1 MADLELPP
9 RIGID
14 RPGSFSRSVF
24 HERHPV
30 LIANLMADH
39 PYPSHIRGRL
49 EALLAET
56 LEGTIPPEVPPG
68 PNAPFWEAQIAA
80 CAGTPWNDL
89 PFLWAESYFYR
100 RLLDATEY
108 FATASPWGGVDLFAP
123 QKHAQLA
130 GDEIQSDLDA
140 YAALAE
146 HDSTLQDRA
155 ERRQALLQAAL
166 WGNQADLGF
175 RTTTSIA
182 GQSDIVADDSP
193 AIWDLIDGPGSGPV
207 IVVADNAGR
216 ELTADLALIDA
227 ILETAPDAGSTV
239 ARNTVELHLKPHPYF
254 VSDATG
260 RDLLATLDALAANPN
275 KPVQAL
281 AQRLRDAI
289 RDDRL
294 RLRTHDFYVLP
305 TTYRHLP
312 PDLAADF
319 RAAKLVILKGDLNY
333 RRLVGD
339 REWDA
344 TTPFGKV
351 VDYFPG
357 DVAALRTAKSDL
369 AVGIDPARLTEL
381 DDASPAWRVSGT
393 HAMMQVLH

>member
-1 MADLELPP
+1 MADDQRPDLPQ

-30 LIANLMADH
+30 LIENLLGDF
-39 PYPSHIRGRL
+39 PYPARIQARL
-49 EALLAET
+49 ESLLAET
-56 LEGTIPPEVPPG
+56 LNGTVPPEIPPG
-68 PNAPFWEAQIAA
+68 PNASFWEAQIAE
-80 CAGTPWNDL
+80 CAGKPWSEL

-108 FATASPWGGVDLFAP
+108 FEPESPWAGVDLFAP

-130 GDEIQSDLDA
+130 GAEIQSDLDA
-140 YAALAE
+140 YTALAE
-146 HDSTLQDRA
+146 RETA
-155 ERRQALLQAAL
+155 ERRRALLTASL

-175 RTTTSIA
+175 RTTSSIA
-182 GQSDIVADDSP
+182 GQSDIVVDDSP
-193 AIWDLIDGPGSGPV
+193 AIWDLVDGPGEGPV

-227 ILETAPDAGSTV
+227 ILETA
-239 ARNTVELHLKPHPYF
+239 TVELHLKPHPYF

-260 RDLLATLDALAANPN
+260 RDLHATLDTLAANPN

-281 AQRLRDAI
+281 AERLRDAI
-289 RDDRL
+289 RHERL
-294 RLRTHDFYVLP
+294 LLRTHGCYVLP

-312 PDLAADF
+312 PDLAGGF

-344 TTPFGKV
+344 ATPFGDV

-369 AVGIDPARLTEL
+369 AVGVPPARLSEL
-381 DDASPAWRVSGT
+381 ETGSPDWRVSGT

>member
-1 MADLELPP
+1 MADDQRPDLPP

-30 LIANLMADH
+30 LIENLIRDL
-39 PYPSHIRGRL
+39 PYPRQIQARL
-49 EALLAET
+49 EHLLAET
-56 LEGTIPPEVPPG
+56 LNGTVPPEVPPG
-68 PNAPFWEAQIAA
+68 PNAPFWEAQINE
-80 CAGTPWNDL
+80 CAGRSWSEL

-108 FATASPWGGVDLFAP
+108 FRPESPWHGVDLFAP
-123 QKHAQLA
+123 QKHAQLEGA
-130 GDEIQSDLDA
+130 ELRSDLDA
-140 YAALAE
+140 YAALPE
-146 HDSTLQDRA
+146 HAPA
-155 ERRQALLQAAL
+155 ERRRALLTASL

-182 GQSDIVADDSP
+182 GQSDVIVDDSA
-193 AIWDLIDGPGSGPV
+193 AIWDLIDGPGEGPV

-227 ILETAPDAGSTV
+227 ILETA
-239 ARNTVELHLKPHPYF
+239 TVELHLKPHPYF

-260 RDLLATLDALAANPN
+260 RDLLATLDTLAANPN

-281 AQRLRDAI
+281 AERLREAI
-289 RDDRL
+289 RDERL
-294 RLRTHDFYVLP
+294 RLRTHDCYVLP
-305 TTYRHLP
+305 STYRHLP
-312 PDLAADF
+312 PDLAGDF

-344 TTPFGKV
+344 ATPFGEV
-351 VDYFPG
+351 AAYFPG

-369 AVGIDPARLTEL
+369 AVGIPQARLTEL
-381 DDASPAWRVSGT
+381 ENDSPDWRISGT

>member
-1 MADLELPP
+1 MADDQRLDLPP

-30 LIANLMADH
+30 LIENLLRDF
-39 PYPSHIRGRL
+39 PYPAHIQARL
-49 EALLAET
+49 ENLLAET
-56 LEGTIPPEVPPG
+56 LNGTVPSAVPPG
-68 PNAPFWEAQIAA
+68 PNTPSWEAQIAG
-80 CAGTPWNDL
+80 CAGRPWSEL

-100 RLLDATEY
+100 RLLEATEY
-108 FATASPWGGVDLFAP
+108 FEAESPWGGVDLFAP

-130 GDEIQSDLDA
+130 GEEIRSDLDA

-146 HDSTLQDRA
+146 REPD
-155 ERRQALLQAAL
+155 ERRRALLTASL

-175 RTTTSIA
+175 RTTSSIA
-182 GQSDIVADDSP
+182 GQSDVIVDDSA
-193 AIWDLIDGPGSGPV
+193 AIWDLVDGPGEGPV

-227 ILETAPDAGSTV
+227 ILETAH
-239 ARNTVELHLKPHPYF
+239 VELHLKPHPYF

-260 RDLLATLDALAANPN
+260 RDLLATLDTLAANPN
-275 KPVQAL
+275 KPVQGL
-281 AQRLRDAI
+281 AERLRDAI
-289 RDDRL
+289 RAERL
-294 RLRTHDFYVLP
+294 RLRTHGFYVLP
-305 TTYRHLP
+305 STYRHLP
-312 PDLAADF
+312 PGLAGDF

-344 TTPFGKV
+344 ATPFGEV

-369 AVGIDPARLTEL
+369 AVGIPPKRLSEL
-381 DDASPAWRVSGT
+381 ETGSPDWRVSGT

>member
-1 MADLELPP
+1 MADTQPPP

-30 LIANLMADH
+30 LIANLIADNT
-39 PYPSHIRGRL
+39 YPSHIRGRL

-56 LEGTIPPEVPPG
+56 LEGAVPPEVPPG
-68 PNAPFWEAQIAA
+68 PNRPFWEAQIAA

-100 RLLDATEY
+100 RILDAVDH
-108 FATASPWGGVDLFAP
+108 FAPARVFYGADPFAP
-123 QKHAQLA
+123 QKQAQLDGA
-130 GDEIQSDLDA
+130 ELRTDLEA
-140 YAALAE
+140 YTALA
-146 HDSTLQDRA
+146 DAGPA

-175 RTTTSIA
+175 RTTTAIA
-182 GQSDIVADDSP
+182 GQSDIVVDDSP

-227 ILETAPDAGSTV
+227 ILETAP
-239 ARNTVELHLKPHPYF
+239 VELHLKPHPYF

-260 RDLLATLDALAANPN
+260 RDLLATLDALAADPN

-289 RDDRL
+289 RGDRL
-294 RLRTHDFYVLP
+294 RLRVHDFYVLP
-305 TTYRHLP
+305 TTYRHVP

-319 RAAKLVILKGDLNY
+319 RAARLVILKGDLNY

-344 TTPFGKV
+344 TTPFGEV

-369 AVGIDPARLTEL
+369 AVGIDPGRLTEL
-381 DDASPAWRVSGT
+381 DDASPTWRISGT

>member
-1 MADLELPP
+1 MTDLHPERPP

-30 LIANLMADH
+30 LIANLIADF
-39 PYPSHIRGRL
+39 PYPPRIRARL
-49 EALLAET
+49 EALLEET
-56 LEGTIPPEVPPG
+56 LHGTVPPEVPPG
-68 PNAPFWEAQIAA
+68 PNQAFWAAEIAA
-80 CAGTPWNDL
+80 CAGRPWSGL

-108 FATASPWGGVDLFAP
+108 FDAESPWCGVDLFAP

-130 GDEIQSDLDA
+130 GPEIRADLDA
-140 YAALAE
+140 YAALSE
-146 HDSTLQDRA
+146 RDRA
-155 ERRQALLQAAL
+155 ERRQALVYASL

-175 RTTTSIA
+175 RTTTDIA
-182 GQSDIVADDSP
+182 GRSGIVADDSA
-193 AIWDLIDGPGSGPV
+193 AIGDLVDGPGSGPV

-227 ILETAPDAGSTV
+227 LLESG
-239 ARNTVELHLKPHPYF
+239 RVELHLKPHPYF

-260 RDLLATLDALAANPN
+260 SDLLATLDTLAADPN

-281 AQRLRDAI
+281 AQRLRDAL
-289 RDDRL
+289 RDETL
-294 RLRTHDFYVLP
+294 RVRTHGFYALP
-305 TTYRHLP
+305 STYRHLP
-312 PDLAADF
+312 PGLARDY
-319 RAAKLVILKGDLNY
+319 RAARLVILKGDLNY

-344 TTPFGKV
+344 TTPFGEAAA
-351 VDYFPG
+351 YFPG

-369 AVGIDPARLTEL
+369 AVGIPPARLTEL
-381 DDASPAWRVSGT
+381 DNASPDWRISGT
-393 HAMMQVLH
+393 HAMIQVLH